1 MVSQKMSCPSQAEEL
16 FVSFFVAFF
25 TPCPTFNKK
34 LQGAFLKAIKNCQEI
49 RQSIG
54 PDQEMTQMLE

>member
-1 MVSQKMSCPSQAEEL
+1 MVSQKKSCPSQAEEL
-16 FVSFFVAFF
+16 LVSVSAIFF

-34 LQGAFLKAIKNCQEI
+34 LQDAFLKAIKNCQEI